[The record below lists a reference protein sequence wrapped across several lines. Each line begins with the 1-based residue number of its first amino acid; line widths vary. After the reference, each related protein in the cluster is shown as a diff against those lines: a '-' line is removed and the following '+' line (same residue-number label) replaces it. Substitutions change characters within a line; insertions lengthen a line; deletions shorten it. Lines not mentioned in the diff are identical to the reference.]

1 METKKS
7 QCKQAN
13 SVIHQTPLR
22 HHQVL
27 VEDIHSSVTV
37 SKANMGTTSGAERT
51 APHGGAAYLRI
62 CPQA

>member
-7 QCKQAN
+7 QYKQAN

-37 SKANMGTTSGAERT
+37 SKANMGTTSGT
-51 APHGGAAYLRI
+51 APHGGAAYLHI

>member
-7 QCKQAN
+7 QYKQAN